1 MPGRWRSERRLMI
14 EELVRPHLRD
24 FKPYISARSEALE
37 AKIFLDAN
45 ELTSGSPIS
54 FDGPPLNRYPD
65 PNQWELRERLAEM
78 TGVAID
84 SVFVGVGSDEIID
97 LLIRLVCEPHRDSI
111 AILEPTYGVYRVTAD
126 LNGVEVLAVELDDR
140 FQIDVERTLRAVR
153 ATTKLIFCCSPNN
166 PTGNLLDREQI
177 MDLCRSFRG
186 AVVADEAYVEFSGS
200 ASLARDVQTIENLV
214 VLRTFSKAWGLAGIR
229 LGYTIANPYIVSYL
243 LRIKS
248 PYNISSTTSAL
259 ALKALETG
267 GFVGKEARRV
277 IAERENLANQLGDL
291 QIVEQVYPSRANFL
305 LVRFTDSERAYSSLL
320 KNGIVVRRRSEPLF
334 RNCLR
339 ITVGTSEENRLLIN
353 TLSEL

>member
-1 MPGRWRSERRLMI
+1 MI
-14 EELVRPHLRD
+14 EELIRPHLRN
-24 FKPYISARSEALE
+24 FKPYVSARSEALE
-37 AKIFLDAN
+37 ARIFLDAN
-45 ELTSGSPIS
+45 ELTSGSPFT

-65 PNQWELRERLAEM
+65 PNQWELREGLAEM

-97 LLIRLVCEPHRDSI
+97 LLIRLVCEPQIDSI
-111 AILEPTYGVYRVTAD
+111 VILEPTYGVYRVAAD
-126 LNGVEVLAVELDDR
+126 LNGVEALAVELDDR

-153 ATTKLIFCCSPNN
+153 PTTKLIFCCSPNN

-177 MDLCRSFRG
+177 MELCRSFRG
-186 AVVADEAYVEFSGS
+186 MVIVDEAYVEFSGA
-200 ASLARDVQTIENLV
+200 ASLAKDVQTIENLV

-229 LGYTIANPYIVSYL
+229 LGYSIANPDFVSYL

-259 ALKALETG
+259 GLKALVSS
-267 GFVGKEARRV
+267 GFVDKEARRV
-277 IAERENLANQLGDL
+277 IAERENLAKHLSNL
-291 QIVEQVYPSRANFL
+291 QIVEHVYPSRANFL
-305 LVRFTDSERAYSSLL
+305 LVRFTDSEHAYSSLL
-320 KNGIVVRRRSEPLF
+320 KNGIVVRRRSEPRF

>member
-1 MPGRWRSERRLMI
+1 MPERWNPERRLMI
-14 EELVRPHLRD
+14 EELIRPHLRD
-24 FKPYISARSEALE
+24 FKPYVSARSEALE
-37 AKIFLDAN
+37 ARIFLDAN
-45 ELTSGSPIS
+45 ELTSGSPLT

-111 AILEPTYGVYRVTAD
+111 AILEPTYGVYRVAAD
-126 LNGVEVLAVELDDR
+126 LNGVEALAVELDDM
-140 FQIDVERTLRAVR
+140 FQIDVGRTLGAIR

-177 MDLCRSFRG
+177 MNLCRSFRG
-186 AVVADEAYVEFSGS
+186 VVVADEAYVEFSG
-200 ASLARDVQTIENLV
+200 AGSLAKDVQAMKNLV

-229 LGYTIANPYIVSYL
+229 LGYTIADPSIVSYL

-248 PYNISSTTSAL
+248 PYNINSATAAL
-259 ALKALETG
+259 ALKALEAA
-267 GFVGKEARRV
+267 GFVDKVAHRV
-277 IAERENLANQLGDL
+277 IAERENLANLL
-291 QIVEQVYPSRANFL
+291 SNLRIVEHVYPSNANFL
-305 LVRFTDSERAYSSLL
+305 LVRFKDSERAYTSLL
-320 KNGIVVRRRSEPLF
+320 KNGIVVRRRSEPRF

-339 ITVGTSEENRLLIN
+339 ITVGTSEENGLLIN